1 MGEGWRGRVVKQK
14 FVLIMLNLG
23 CLLKIPADC
32 QGGRGPRALVLGVE
46 ERAEL
51 ILKTDV
57 ILQATIWVRPQ
68 EHRSGPRMVPRD
80 LQH

>member
-1 MGEGWRGRVVKQK
+1 MGEGGRGRVVKQK
-14 FVLIMLNLG
+14 LVLIMLNLG
-23 CLLKIPADC
+23 CLLKIPVDC
-32 QGGRGPRALVLGVE
+32 QGGRGPRALVLRVE

-57 ILQATIWVRPQ
+57 ILHVWVRPQ